1 MAAFICRTNLTVTY
15 TATFHIAPNS
25 PGGTIL
31 FSYTWNNGRA
41 EPRASISV
49 GAGQTIATYAYT
61 WSGLL
66 SGDNVLPGI
75 GGVWT
80 TSPNAVYSSQVEP
93 IGGCKVVAFKVTGIG
108 LTVHPKS
115 LTGLPCGIPPTLTY
129 TVTFHIV
136 PNSLGGTIKFS
147 YTGNNGR
154 SSPPASINISAGQT
168 TATYS
173 YTWLEYVFG
182 DRLVAGVAEVWT
194 SSPNVVSSPQLIL
207 PEASCTGTKEA
218 FQVTSIDMAVSPKS
232 LTGLPCGSPLTE
244 TYTATFHI
252 APNSPGGTILFSYTW
267 DLRAESRASIMVE
280 AGQTTAT
287 YAYTWSGLLS
297 EDHVLPGIGEVWTS
311 SPNIVYSSQ
320 ARPVG
325 GCV

>member
-1 MAAFICRTNLTVTY
+1 MFKQLIRKNVCRSLLISLVCVGLTVFSLVACAGGSSGDVSSRPTPPPTVISTPAPTPIPSPTAGPVATPSPVPVPTSPTSPPIEAFQVTSIDMVMSPRNMAAFICRTNLIVTY
-15 TATFHIAPNS
+15 TATFHIVPNS

-41 EPRASISV
+41 EPRASISI
-49 GAGQTIATYAYT
+49 GAGQTTATYSYT

-80 TSPNAVYSSQVEP
+80 SSPNVIYSSQVGP
-93 IGGCKVVAFKVTGIG
+93 IGGCKVTAFKVTSIG
-108 LTVHPKS
+108 LTVSPKS

-129 TVTFHIV
+129 TATFHIV

-154 SSPPASINISAGQT
+154 SSPPASVSISAGQT

-173 YTWLEYVFG
+173 YTWLGYVFG

-194 SSPNVVSSPQLIL
+194 SSPNVVYSPQ
-207 PEASCTGTKEA
+207 
-218 FQVTSIDMAVSPKS
+218 
-232 LTGLPCGSPLTE
+232 
-244 TYTATFHI
+244 
-252 APNSPGGTILFSYTW
+252 
-267 DLRAESRASIMVE
+267 VE
-280 AGQTTAT
+280 
-287 YAYTWSGLLS
+287 
-297 EDHVLPGIGEVWTS
+297 
-311 SPNIVYSSQ
+311 
-320 ARPVG
+320 PVG
-325 GCV
+325 RCV